1 MATKISPP
9 ETGLHPNEDGEGKAI
24 SFFEHL
30 EELRVRLFRAVL
42 AVGIGMLVSVVITD
56 PVLNYLKSPY
66 GGTLIILD
74 PVDSI
79 VVFFRVSLLLGA
91 ILASPM
97 ITYQIFMFVMPGL
110 TSKERRWVL
119 NALPAT
125 TALFLIGVAFTWF
138 LLVPAYINFLK
149 GFESSIFTVNYSAD
163 NYISFITSALFWH
176 GAAFET
182 PVVFFILGKLGVVT
196 AGSMLRYWRHAI
208 VAASVVAAFI
218 TPTVDPLT
226 MIVITI
232 MLVALYALSVVL
244 VGVTTGV
251 RRAPRQNT

>member
-1 MATKISPP
+1 M
-9 ETGLHPNEDGEGKAI
+9 

-56 PVLNYLKSPY
+56 PVLNYLKGPY
-66 GGTLIILD
+66 GGNLIILD

-110 TSKERRWVL
+110 TRKERRWVL

-138 LLVPAYINFLK
+138 VLVPAYINFLK

-163 NYISFITSALFWH
+163 NYISFVTSVLFWH

-208 VAASVVAAFI
+208 VAASIVAAFI

-232 MLVALYALSVVL
+232 MLVALYALSVIL
-244 VGVTTGV
+244 VGVTTGF